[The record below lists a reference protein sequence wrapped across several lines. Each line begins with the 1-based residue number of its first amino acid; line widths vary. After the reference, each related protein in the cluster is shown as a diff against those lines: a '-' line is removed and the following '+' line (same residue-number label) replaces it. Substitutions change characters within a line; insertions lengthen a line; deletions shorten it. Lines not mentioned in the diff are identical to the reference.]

1 MHPLLEPYRSQ
12 LDAHPWFGALPAELR
27 DALAAAATPRRLAA
41 GQVLFR
47 RGDAPC
53 GLYAVLGGALSV
65 GAVDASGKE
74 ALLTVAGPTT
84 WFGEIALF
92 DELPRT
98 HDAIAL
104 EDALLLHIPQAA
116 LQQLLDDTPRYW
128 RHFALLM
135 AQKLRMSFL
144 NVEALTLL
152 PAAQRLA
159 ARLLMIAEGYGG
171 ISARHRRIRLSQER
185 LGAML
190 SLSRQTANQLLKD
203 LAARGVVKL
212 HVGEIEIIDLDA
224 LWAASGAADRAEGGA
239 RGVGDAGNAGDGA
252 RGGARRPGDARASGD
267 ADVTDNAD
275 AAKDAKDA
283 NNTNDAEN
291 ANDTD
296 DASRARAAR
305 GQP

>member
-1 MHPLLEPYRSQ
+1 MHPLFEPYRPQ

-27 DALAAAATPRRLAA
+27 DALTAAALPRRLVT

-53 GLYAVLGGALSV
+53 GLYAVLSGALSV

-74 ALLTVAGPTT
+74 ALLTVAEPTT

-104 EDALLLHIPQAA
+104 EDALLMHVPQAT
-116 LQQLLDDTPRYW
+116 LQQLLDETPRYW
-128 RHFALLM
+128 RYFALLM
-135 AQKLRMSFL
+135 AQKLRMSFM
-144 NVEALTLL
+144 NVEALTLM

-171 ISARHRRIRLSQER
+171 IGTRHRRIRLSQER

-190 SLSRQTANQLLKD
+190 SLTRQTANQLLKD
-203 LAARGVVKL
+203 LAARGVVRL
-212 HVGEIEIIDLDA
+212 HVGEIEVVDLDA
-224 LWAASGAADRAEGGA
+224 LRAASGAANRARSDGAGGA
-239 RGVGDAGNAGDGA
+239 
-252 RGGARRPGDARASGD
+252 GGAGG
-267 ADVTDNAD
+267 
-275 AAKDAKDA
+275 
-283 NNTNDAEN
+283 TNEA
-291 ANDTD
+291 
-296 DASRARAAR
+296 
-305 GQP
+305 

>member
-1 MHPLLEPYRSQ
+1 MHPLFEPYRSQ

-27 DALAAAATPRRLAA
+27 DALVAAATPRRLAA

-53 GLYAVLGGALSV
+53 GLYAVLSGALSV

-74 ALLTVAGPTT
+74 ALLTVAEPTT

-104 EDALLLHIPQAA
+104 EDALLMHVPQAA
-116 LQQLLDDTPRYW
+116 LQQLLDETPRYW

-135 AQKLRMSFL
+135 AQKLRMSFM
-144 NVEALTLL
+144 NVEALTLM
-152 PAAQRLA
+152 PAPQRLA
-159 ARLLMIAEGYGG
+159 SRLLMIADGYGG
-171 ISARHRRIRLSQER
+171 ISARHRRIKLSQER

-212 HVGEIEIIDLDA
+212 HVGEIEIVDLNA
-224 LWAASGAADRAEGGA
+224 LRAASGAADGRAADRAESGA
-239 RGVGDAGNAGDGA
+239 CGSGDAHGADDVA
-252 RGGARRPGDARASGD
+252 RGGGRGKCDAQASGD
-267 ADVTDNAD
+267 ADATGD
-275 AAKDAKDA
+275 AGGA
-283 NNTNDAEN
+283 
-291 ANDTD
+291 
-296 DASRARAAR
+296 DASRASRR
-305 GQP
+305 RP

>member
-1 MHPLLEPYRSQ
+1 MHPLFEPYRPQ

-27 DALAAAATPRRLAA
+27 DALAATAVPRRLAA

-53 GLYAVLGGALSV
+53 GLYAVLSGALSV

-74 ALLTVAGPTT
+74 ALLTVAEPMT

-104 EDALLLHIPQAA
+104 EDALLMHVPQAA
-116 LQQLLDDTPRYW
+116 LQQLLDETPRYW
-128 RHFALLM
+128 RYLALLM
-135 AQKLRMSFL
+135 AQKLRMSFM
-144 NVEALTLL
+144 NVEALTLM

-171 ISARHRRIRLSQER
+171 ISTRHRRIRLSQER

-190 SLSRQTANQLLKD
+190 SLSRQTANQLLKE
-203 LAARGVVKL
+203 LAARGVVRL
-212 HVGEIEIIDLDA
+212 HVGEIEIVDLNA
-224 LWAASGAADRAEGGA
+224 LHAASGAAHRAEDDLAGA
-239 RGVGDAGNAGDGA
+239 
-252 RGGARRPGDARASGD
+252 GDARSDGD
-267 ADVTDNAD
+267 AHGAG
-275 AAKDAKDA
+275 
-283 NNTNDAEN
+283 
-291 ANDTD
+291 
-296 DASRARAAR
+296 DASRAHATRR
-305 GQP
+305 RS

>member
-1 MHPLLEPYRSQ
+1 MHPLFEPYRSQ

-27 DALAAAATPRRLAA
+27 DALVAAAAPRRLAA

-53 GLYAVLGGALSV
+53 GLYAVLSGALSV

-74 ALLTVAGPTT
+74 ALLTVAEPTT

-104 EDALLLHIPQAA
+104 EDALLMHVPQAA
-116 LQQLLDDTPRYW
+116 LQQLLDETPRYW

-135 AQKLRMSFL
+135 AQKLRMSFM
-144 NVEALTLL
+144 NVEALTLM
-152 PAAQRLA
+152 PAPQRLA
-159 ARLLMIAEGYGG
+159 SRLLMIADGYGG
-171 ISARHRRIRLSQER
+171 ISARHRRIKLSQER

-212 HVGEIEIIDLDA
+212 HVGEIEIVDLNA
-224 LWAASGAADRAEGGA
+224 LRTASGAADGRAADRAESGA
-239 RGVGDAGNAGDGA
+239 RGSGDAHGA
-252 RGGARRPGDARASGD
+252 DDVAHGGGRGKCDARASGD
-267 ADVTDNAD
+267 ADATGD
-275 AAKDAKDA
+275 AGGA
-283 NNTNDAEN
+283 
-291 ANDTD
+291 
-296 DASRARAAR
+296 DASRASRR
-305 GQP
+305 RP

>member
-1 MHPLLEPYRSQ
+1 MHPLFEPYRSQ

-27 DALAAAATPRRLAA
+27 DALVAAAAPRRLAA
-41 GQVLFR
+41 GQILFR

-53 GLYAVLGGALSV
+53 GLYAVLSGALSV

-74 ALLTVAGPTT
+74 ALLTVAEPTT

-104 EDALLLHIPQAA
+104 EDALLMHVPQAA
-116 LQQLLDDTPRYW
+116 LQQLLDETPRYW

-135 AQKLRMSFL
+135 AQKLRMSFM
-144 NVEALTLL
+144 NVEALTLMS
-152 PAAQRLA
+152 AAQRLA
-159 ARLLMIAEGYGG
+159 SRLLMIADGYGG
-171 ISARHRRIRLSQER
+171 ISARHRRIKLSQER

-212 HVGEIEIIDLDA
+212 HVGEIEIVDLDA
-224 LWAASGAADRAEGGA
+224 LRAASGAADRADGGA
-239 RGVGDAGNAGDGA
+239 RGSSDARGVDDVA
-252 RGGARRPGDARASGD
+252 RGGGRGQGDARASGNVD
-267 ADVTDNAD
+267 ATG
-275 AAKDAKDA
+275 
-283 NNTNDAEN
+283 
-291 ANDTD
+291 
-296 DASRARAAR
+296 DASGADTSRASRSR
-305 GQP
+305 P